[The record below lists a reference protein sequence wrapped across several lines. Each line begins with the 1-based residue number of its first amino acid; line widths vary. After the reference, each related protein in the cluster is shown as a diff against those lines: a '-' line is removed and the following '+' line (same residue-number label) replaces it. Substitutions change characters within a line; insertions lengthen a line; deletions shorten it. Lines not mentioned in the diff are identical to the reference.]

1 MCFFLEIE
9 HFPDYN
15 RIFKSVVKNLIEDT
29 RCEVHRTVLGVREGK
44 DGWFEMFC
52 LNGIVC
58 DDGEMFSLMV
68 KNFLIQQKI
77 FFCSCFVFLAQ

>member
-29 RCEVHRTVLGVREGK
+29 RCEVHRTVLSMRDGK
-44 DGWFEMFC
+44 DGWFEWY
-52 LNGIVC
+52 
-58 DDGEMFSLMV
+58 SL
-68 KNFLIQQKI
+68 
-77 FFCSCFVFLAQ
+77 